1 MRFCITGVGLWARG
15 LTSYAAFE
23 AAAACGFSGIGDAA
37 FEPPRPSHIPARERR
52 RAGLLINLAV
62 EVAHQACEHA
72 GVDKASTASVFSS
85 SMGDTTITDYMCRKL
100 AGTERLL
107 SPAKFTNSVHN
118 AASGYWGISAGS
130 RAPSTFV
137 GGFEASFGAGLLEA
151 ISQAKGFGGP
161 VLLVAYDVEN
171 SSPLADVCE
180 IGETLGVALV
190 VEAERSRV
198 RNAGFAVPAELRFVG
213 TRSEFPVPRACGL
226 AKLAGANPMG
236 PALVLLECCIAG
248 IPDRCSPLRFPATT
262 RGCIE
267 LQFLDKS

>member
-15 LTSYAAFE
+15 LTNYAAFE
-23 AAAACGFSGIGDAA
+23 AAAACGFSGIEDAA
-37 FEPPRPSHIPARERR
+37 FEQPRPSHIPARERR

-72 GVDKASTASVFSS
+72 GVDKTSTASVFAS
-85 SMGDTTITDYMCRKL
+85 SMGDTTIADYMCRKL

-107 SPAKFTNSVHN
+107 SPAKFTNSVNN
-118 AASGYWGISAGS
+118 AASGYWGISTGS

-137 GGFEASFGAGLLEA
+137 GGSEASFGAGLLEA
-151 ISQAKGFGGP
+151 TSQAIGFGGP
-161 VLLVAYDVEN
+161 VLLVVYDLEN
-171 SSPLADVCE
+171 SSPLADIRE

-190 VEAERSRV
+190 IEPEPSRV
-198 RNAGFAVPAELRFVG
+198 PNAGFSVPAELRFIG
-213 TRSEFPVPRACGL
+213 MRSEVPVPRASGL
-226 AKLAGANPMG
+226 AKLVEANPMG
-236 PALVLLECCIAG
+236 TALALLECCVAG
-248 IPDRCSPLRFPATT
+248 SSNRCSPLRFPAAA